1 MKKLSYFYPNSTK
14 IKELDKSSLYEGERI
29 ITKLEDIKY
38 EDE

>member
-1 MKKLSYFYPNSTK
+1 MKKLAYFYSYLTK
-14 IKELDKSSLYEGERI
+14 NKELDKSSFYEGERI